1 VRVLLVEDDPD
12 IAQGVQTALRRAG
25 YEVEWCADGDA
36 GEEAA
41 MLHSFGV
48 ILLDW
53 MLPGRSGIEICRTL
67 REMEI
72 ATPILMLTAR
82 DAVADRVAGLDGG
95 ADDYLVKPF
104 SVEELLARVRAL
116 ARRESA
122 VRSSV
127 VRVADLE
134 IDTKARIVRQAGQVV
149 SLTPRELSLLEA
161 LAQNPGRVL
170 TREAILERVWNNDEA
185 LPNTV
190 NFHMASL
197 RKKVDPAGRLI
208 RTVHGLGYT
217 LESKEDPSSPD
228 R

>member
-1 VRVLLVEDDPD
+1 MRVLLVEDDPD

-25 YEVEWCADGDA
+25 YEVDWQADGEA

-41 MLHSFGV
+41 MINSYGV
-48 ILLDW
+48 LLLDW
-53 MLPGRSGIEICRTL
+53 MLPKRSGIEICRTL
-67 REMEI
+67 REMGI

-127 VRVADLE
+127 LRVADLE

-217 LESKEDPSSPD
+217 LESTEEPPSLD